1 MTETAQTP
9 AIDRA
14 RVAAA
19 VTEALGDV
27 LERDLSGLSPDTEL
41 FGELGLDSTGVL
53 DLLLRLE
60 DLTGCEFDTDE
71 LEMSHFATV
80 ASLTDFVLAETGS

>member
-1 MTETAQTP
+1 MTETAPSP
-9 AIDRA
+9 ATDRA
-14 RVAAA
+14 RVTTA
-19 VTEALGDV
+19 VTQALGDV
-27 LERDLSGLSPDTEL
+27 LERDLTGVSPDTEL